1 MKKKIKIKIKDLE
14 KNEFSLEENGEKGD
28 YFSFNDLE
36 KLNIEDIKIQL
47 KQKLDDAVKQEV
59 EKSLQKEEEN
69 WKNKFKSGDEYKKLE
84 NIKNEYESKE
94 RELKLKLENEW
105 NNEKREYEKKIT
117 KIEVE
122 NSHLVEKYSVEKEK
136 LKLELEK
143 ESIKKLADEKNIY
156 DKNIKDLNDKLNRK
170 ANMNSKLMGE
180 DLEKWIQ
187 NEYDESFGMNSN
199 VKLEKTTKSE
209 SKKIPDFEFMIL
221 DDEGIKISSI
231 TIEAKT
237 EAITGGNH
245 KNKEYYPKLDKDR
258 KKLDSN
264 YSLLI
269 TELEPDRNFVIKKIN
284 DYTNMFVIR
293 PQYFVSFLNL
303 IKYLEEERKY
313 INKSTINFMNKQEI
327 LKEFDVIKNE
337 ILDNSLKNIEK
348 NIVEIYSFSNKI
360 IENATKIKE
369 KNGVLNTHL
378 QTIKNKINDF
388 KINKIVSQIEN
399 TK

>member
-1 MKKKIKIKIKDLE
+1 MEKKIKIKIKDLE

-348 NIVEIYSFSNKI
+348 NIVEIDSFSNKI
-360 IENATKIKE
+360 IENATRIKE
-369 KNGVLNTHL
+369 KNVVLSTHL

>member
-117 KIEVE
+117 KIETE

-156 DKNIKDLNDKLNRK
+156 DKNIKYLNDKLNRK

-348 NIVEIYSFSNKI
+348 NIVEIDSFSNKI
-360 IENATKIKE
+360 IENATRIKE
-369 KNGVLNTHL
+369 KNVVLSTHL

-399 TK
+399 TN

>member
-117 KIEVE
+117 KIETE

-156 DKNIKDLNDKLNRK
+156 DKNIKYLNDKLNRK

-348 NIVEIYSFSNKI
+348 NIVEIDSFSNKI
-360 IENATKIKE
+360 IENATRIKE
-369 KNGVLNTHL
+369 KNVVLSTHL